1 MTRTRTGT
9 KTGTLGMVAMG
20 VVVTVAAVGCD
31 AGAQRLGWTFEPGP
45 SASNL
50 PGDTFRP
57 WAGGPAYYRRWSR
70 GPSPD
75 PAYFPLSVWMQNPDN
90 ARRFAEVGIDSFTGL
105 WMGPTDAQLL
115 GLGEARLST
124 FCEQTG
130 VWSEHLNDATITA
143 WMQPDGPDNAQENAS
158 GGYDPCV
165 PPATVRERYDNLVA
179 NDRTRPI
186 YLGLGQGVAD
196 TQWVGRGTC
205 TGQTEMYADY
215 AEGGDLLSFHIYPHN
230 DSKPLELV
238 AAGVENLRTWS
249 GARKPINATI
259 EASDINGGA
268 RPSPADLAAEVW
280 MALVHDASSIQ
291 YYCHRFMPDFSETDC
306 LDDAPTA
313 AALAAINGRIRA
325 LAPVLN
331 VPSVANG
338 VEVASSAA
346 DVPVDVMLKRHAG
359 ATYLFAVAMRG
370 TPTRATFTLRALPA
384 RARVEVLDENRQIA
398 VTAAATGVAFS
409 DDFAGYGVH
418 LYRVT
423 Y

>member
-1 MTRTRTGT
+1 MTRTI
-9 KTGTLGMVAMG
+9 
-20 VVVTVAAVGCD
+20 AAVAVMAMAVATACD
-31 AGAQRLGWTFEPGP
+31 GGTQRLGWTFEPGP
-45 SASNL
+45 GASTL
-50 PGDTFRP
+50 PGDTFVP

-75 PAYFPLSVWMQNPDN
+75 PAHFPLSVWMQNPDN
-90 ARRFAEVGIDSFTGL
+90 AARFAAVGIESFTGL
-105 WMGPTDAQLL
+105 WMGPTDAQVEAL
-115 GLGEARLST
+115 GAARASA
-124 FCEQTG
+124 FCEQAAA
-130 VWSEHLNDATITA
+130 WREHLDDRAITA

-165 PPATVRERYDNLVA
+165 PPATVRDRYDGLVA
-179 NDRTRPI
+179 NDRSRPI
-186 YLGLGQGVAD
+186 YLGLGRGVAD

-205 TGQTEMYADY
+205 TGLTEMYAEY
-215 AEGGDLLSFHIYPHN
+215 VEGGDLLSFHIYPHN
-230 DSKPLELV
+230 DGLPLELV
-238 AAGVENLRTWS
+238 AAGVDNLRMWS

-280 MALVHDASSIQ
+280 MALVHGAASVQ
-291 YYCHRFMPDFSETDC
+291 YYCHRFMPTFSETDC

-313 AALAAINGRIRA
+313 AALAAINARIRA

-346 DVPVDVMLKRHAG
+346 DVPVDVMLKRHGG

-370 TPTRATFTLRALPA
+370 TATRATFTLRALPA
-384 RARVEVLDENRQIA
+384 HAAVEVLDETRQLA
-398 VTAAATGVAFS
+398 VTTTAGGVAFS
-409 DDFAGYGVH
+409 DDFPGYGVH